1 MNTQFKEYN
10 LDKRILQAIL
20 DCGYFTCTE
29 IQSRALPLLL
39 EGKNCLIQS
48 KTGSGK
54 TAAFCI
60 PLIESINFDD
70 PTSALIM
77 APTRELAQQIQHEF
91 NRLAIYKKINCV
103 CLIGREDFKK
113 QALQLKQKAHVIV
126 GTPGRIFDH
135 LESNNINMDNIKT
148 LVLDEANEMVSL
160 GLLEQVET
168 IVRDLP
174 KHTTW
179 LFSATMDSDLLLYK
193 LKVRDAEII
202 TIDSPLEISNQID
215 TYHIQTEN
223 KEKILLD
230 ICNHCVIE
238 SMCVFVNTR
247 EETRQIA
254 SLLQD
259 EGYLCSVLNG
269 SMEQKDRTHSLNRF
283 KQGKTRILVSTDIA
297 ARGID
302 VDQITTVIHYDC
314 PLTIDSYIHRSGRTG
329 RKEEQGTSITLISRD
344 DTSSIKEIILN
355 ETEEFV
361 IPSTIV
367 QNNLHKSVRK
377 EDKDINFNSKNTH
390 LFIRAGKKDKIR
402 NLDIVGALCSLKQ
415 FTADNIG
422 IIDIQQNYTTVTLL
436 NIDQSKIVNLQG
448 IKIKGKN
455 RKVELKSK

>member
-10 LDKRILQAIL
+10 LDKRIIQAIL
-20 DCGYFTCTE
+20 DCGYLSCTE
-29 IQSRALPLLL
+29 IQRQSLPLLL

-60 PLIESINFDD
+60 PLIEAIDFDD
-70 PTSALIM
+70 PTSALIL

-103 CLIGREDFKK
+103 CLIGRQDFQK

-126 GTPGRIFDH
+126 GTPGRVFDH

-148 LVLDEANEMVSL
+148 LILDEANEMVTL

-168 IVRDLP
+168 IVADLP
-174 KHTTW
+174 EHKTW
-179 LFSATMDSDLLLYK
+179 LFSATMDSELLLSK
-193 LKVRDAEII
+193 LNVNDANII

-215 TYHIQTEN
+215 TYHIKTNDKEN
-223 KEKILLD
+223 VLLD
-230 ICNHCVIE
+230 ICTHCKIE

-247 EETRQIA
+247 EDTKKITM
-254 SLLQD
+254 LLQKQK
-259 EGYLCSVLNG
+259 YLCSILHG
-269 SMEQKDRTHSLNRF
+269 GMEQKERTQSLAKF

-302 VDQITTVIHYDC
+302 VDQITTVVHYDC

-329 RKEEQGTSITLISRD
+329 RKDEQGTSITLISKD
-344 DTSSIKEIILN
+344 DTSSIKNQILD
-355 ETEEFV
+355 ETEAFI
-361 IPSTIV
+361 IPSETV
-367 QNNLHKSVRK
+367 DNHLNKSVHK
-377 EDKDINFNSKNTH
+377 EDKDSTFNSKNTH

-402 NLDIVGALCSLKQ
+402 NLDVVGALCSLEQ
-415 FTADNIG
+415 FNSDNIG

-436 NIDQSKIVNLQG
+436 NIDQSQIEDLQAV
-448 IKIKGKN
+448 KIKGKN
-455 RKVELKSK
+455 RKVELKIK